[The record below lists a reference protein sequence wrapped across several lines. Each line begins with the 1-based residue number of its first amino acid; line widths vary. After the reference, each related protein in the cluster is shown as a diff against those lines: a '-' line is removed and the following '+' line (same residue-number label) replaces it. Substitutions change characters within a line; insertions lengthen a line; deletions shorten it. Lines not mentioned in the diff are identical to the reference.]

1 MTTQESPQV
10 VGDQILAAG
19 GEEQAAG
26 WSHDHPRMIV
36 RSAFQFLERDF
47 PPIEPIAGGVFLA
60 PQIVMVYARPGVGK
74 TYFSLTFAM
83 ALALGQKVDVCGWQ
97 VGEEPLPVL
106 YVDGEM
112 DGEEMQERIEN
123 LLRGSG
129 TWQTRTEPSLYI
141 LSRADMFD
149 ATGKGIPDLSD
160 PLGREAIEDAIEQ
173 VGAKVVIIDNLSS
186 LVIKGDENSSEDWA
200 EINQWL
206 LRLRAMGLHVMV
218 VHHAGKSGSQ
228 RGSSKRE
235 DNVNMI
241 VKLEHPEDYEASDL
255 GRFVLSLD
263 KVRRVTKGSEV
274 AKREVRIVERFGG
287 QWLEAT
293 FPEADNESRILA
305 AYESGITSPTEIAKE
320 IGLSKSTASRHLK
333 RLREH
338 RRIH

>member
-1 MTTQESPQV
+1 MIDRESPQI
-10 VGDQILAAG
+10 VGDRILAAG
-19 GEEQAAG
+19 GEEQEAG

-47 PPIEPIAGGVFLA
+47 PPMEPIAGSVFLA

-83 ALALGQKVDVCGWQ
+83 ALALGQHVDVCGWR
-97 VGEEPLPVL
+97 VGEKPLPVL

-129 TWQTRTEPSLYI
+129 TWQTRTEPSLHI

-160 PLGREAIEDAIEQ
+160 PLGREAIEDAIDQ

-206 LRLRAMGLHVMV
+206 LRLRAKGLHVMV
-218 VHHAGKSGSQ
+218 VHHAGKSGAQ

-255 GRFVLSLD
+255 G
-263 KVRRVTKGSEV
+263 
-274 AKREVRIVERFGG
+274 
-287 QWLEAT
+287 
-293 FPEADNESRILA
+293 
-305 AYESGITSPTEIAKE
+305 
-320 IGLSKSTASRHLK
+320 
-333 RLREH
+333 
-338 RRIH
+338 